1 MDEENKPNYF
11 AILPANVRYD
21 KELTDKAKLL
31 YAEITS
37 LSNKMGYC
45 FASNKYFADL
55 YNCTTRSIQNAISKL
70 QEKGYVFTEIENNY
84 ERKIYISSSVNYE
97 KNILNRYEKNFVGG
111 YEKNFSNNNINI
123 NMIDRLFNYIL
134 NNKNEFPKEFKN
146 VDFMEI
152 DKLLERY
159 EMKYNSEVIKYISEV
174 NLEKIKYITYAICLI
189 VKDKL
194 QHLNYK
200 VSRDKLI
207 KIYDDCKKKE
217 LENKDTELEIANFMN
232 YYYKSIVNELVKEK
246 SSPSFLYLK
255 MKKLKI
261 LEDLIYEISK
271 VYCNFFYN
279 YIN

>member
-97 KNILNRYEKNFVGG
+97 KNIFLICYLPVIISLVFTIVS
-111 YEKNFSNNNINI
+111 FSIG
-123 NMIDRLFNYIL
+123 NYG
-134 NNKNEFPKEFKN
+134 
-146 VDFMEI
+146 
-152 DKLLERY
+152 
-159 EMKYNSEVIKYISEV
+159 
-174 NLEKIKYITYAICLI
+174 
-189 VKDKL
+189 
-194 QHLNYK
+194 
-200 VSRDKLI
+200 
-207 KIYDDCKKKE
+207 
-217 LENKDTELEIANFMN
+217 
-232 YYYKSIVNELVKEK
+232 
-246 SSPSFLYLK
+246 
-255 MKKLKI
+255 
-261 LEDLIYEISK
+261 
-271 VYCNFFYN
+271 
-279 YIN
+279 